1 MVEQVS
7 GRGLQRAVLFLNDGK
22 TRLVPASQI
31 AEWDTLVL
39 ALHVDFDLSLNN
51 VEDDAIATRTSL
63 AVGVD
68 GVLRLPPSR
77 RHLLGSNSPSGHIWR
92 FAAA

>member
-7 GRGLQRAVLFLNDGK
+7 GAGGDSNAPFLFLNDGK

-31 AEWDTLVL
+31 AEWDALVF
-39 ALHVDFDLSLNN
+39 ALHVDFDLNLNN

-68 GVLRLPPSR
+68 GVLRLAPS
-77 RHLLGSNSPSGHIWR
+77 
-92 FAAA
+92 

>member
-31 AEWDTLVL
+31 AEWDALVFT
-39 ALHVDFDLSLNN
+39 ADFDLNN

-77 RHLLGSNSPSGHIWR
+77 RHLLGSNPPSGHIWR